1 MARLPVAR
9 NGHGNTRM
17 DRQPTALGED
27 SGHAPAALKP
37 SQGVLARI
45 FTRHF
50 FYAALLLAL
59 PIAFGEGLNARLT
72 LLHDPDIWWHLADA
86 RLLFST
92 GHFIQTEPYSFTVAG
107 QPWINPEWLAELPYW
122 LGYRAIGFR
131 GIYLVAWLA
140 ICANILLVYW
150 RSFRATRSAD
160 ASFWAAGIGFVLMA
174 VNVGPRTI
182 PFGYMALSLEML
194 ILEAAGRGNRRLLW
208 LLPPLFCL
216 WGNLHGTWLI
226 GLALLVLYGATGY
239 VRMEMGALQQQ
250 PHPPADQR
258 QLAAVVLASVAALF
272 VNPYGWRLVWNPMD
286 MMLNQRVNITTV
298 AEWKPLNV
306 GTLEGAAL
314 VIVILLMVLANLKC
328 GRTWKLFDLAVV
340 VFGCYAAVDHVRF
353 LYLAAVLICP
363 ALAMDIARSFS
374 AEPNQKTIPA
384 MNALIAVAAMGFVAV
399 MFPSETKL
407 RARLSDEFPLHLIR
421 AIQPGWRTFNTDFV
435 GGMMAFESRPS
446 LIDSRV
452 DTFEH
457 HGVLQ
462 NYLGAMNL
470 DQSLEVLD
478 FYRVDHALLA
488 EGQPL
493 AYLLQHTPGW
503 SVLMREKTGEADYI
517 LLAKTANS
525 NSGASTQTSV
535 SPPTAPA
542 P

>member
-1 MARLPVAR
+1 
-9 NGHGNTRM
+9 M
-17 DRQPTALGED
+17 DRQPSTLTED
-27 SGHAPAALKP
+27 PGHPPAGVKP
-37 SQGVLARI
+37 AQGVLARI

-50 FYAALLLAL
+50 FYVPLLAAL
-59 PIAFGEGLNARLT
+59 PVAFGEGLNARLT
-72 LLHDPDIWWHLADA
+72 LLRDPDIWWHLADA

-122 LGYRAIGFR
+122 FGYRATGFC

-182 PFGYMALSLEML
+182 AFGYMALSLEML
-194 ILEAAGRGNRRLLW
+194 ILEAAGHGNRRLLW

-216 WGNLHGTWLI
+216 WVNLHGTWLI
-226 GLALLVLYGATGY
+226 GLALLALYSAAGY
-239 VRMEMGALQQQ
+239 AHVGMGALQQQ
-250 PHPPADQR
+250 PFSSADHR
-258 QLAAVVLASVAALF
+258 RHAVIVGASIAALF
-272 VNPYGWRLVWNPMD
+272 VNPYGWRLVWNPLD
-286 MMLNQRVNITTV
+286 MILNQRVNIATV

-306 GTLEGAAL
+306 GTLEGATL
-314 VIVILLMVLANLKC
+314 VIVIVLMVLANLKC
-328 GRTWKLFDLAVV
+328 GRTWTLFDLAVV

-353 LYLAAVLICP
+353 LYLAAVLIGP

-374 AEPNQKTIPA
+374 PEPNQKTIPA
-384 MNALIAVAAMGFVAV
+384 MNALIAAAALGFVAV

-407 RARLSDEFPLHLIR
+407 QARLSEEFPLHMIG
-421 AIQPGWRTFNTDFV
+421 AIQPGWRTFNTDYV

-457 HGVLQ
+457 NGVFQ
-462 NYLGAMNL
+462 NYLAAMNL
-470 DQSLEVLD
+470 DKSLEVLD
-478 FYRVDHALLA
+478 FYRLDHALLA
-488 EGQPL
+488 TGQPL
-493 AYLLQHTPGW
+493 DYLLERTPGW
-503 SVLMREKTGEADYI
+503 AVLMREKIGEGEYI
-517 LLAKTANS
+517 LLVKTA
-525 NSGASTQTSV
+525 SGGSTAASQTR
-535 SPPTAPA
+535 APA
-542 P
+542 ATPSAP